1 MTRLL
6 RALLVLALAGG
17 LASCAAEPQTTGVP
31 APDAAAVAAATT
43 APKFDALPSIRA
55 AFYYPWF
62 PETWRAP
69 NGGVYTNYTPSAGL
83 YDSGTLATLR
93 RHVDELLYANV
104 DVAISSWWGP
114 GTPTAARFETI
125 LGATTTKRIH
135 WSLYYEREGY
145 ANPSAD
151 QIVSELA
158 PTVQAHAT
166 DSRLFRLNGR
176 FVVFVY
182 AGAND
187 SCAMASRWVNAA
199 KQLNIYVVLK
209 VFSGY
214 RQCASQPDAWH
225 QYAPAR
231 ATDAQLPWSYSV
243 SPGFWLYGEGV
254 RLPRDPAAFRQ
265 SVMSMVASGAKL
277 QLVTT
282 FNEWGEGTAVEPA
295 QQWPSPSGNGVYLD
309 ILHEI
314 PAR

>member
-1 MTRLL
+1 MILV
-6 RALLVLALAGG
+6 RALLVAAL
-17 LASCAAEPQTTGVP
+17 LSLTSCAAVAQQSPP
-31 APDAAAVAAATT
+31 APDAAGVVEAAAAT
-43 APKFDALPSIRA
+43 APPNFDAMPSIRA

-69 NGGVYTNYTPSAGL
+69 NGGVYTNYTPTAGL

-114 GTPTAARFETI
+114 GTPSAARFETI
-125 LGATTTKRIH
+125 MGATTTKRIH

-145 ANPSAD
+145 ANPTTD
-151 QIVSELA
+151 QIVSDLA
-158 PTVQAHAT
+158 PLMQAHAT
-166 DSRLFRLNGR
+166 DGRLFRLGGR

-182 AGAND
+182 AGASD
-187 SCAMASRWVNAA
+187 GCTMATRWVKAA
-199 KQLNIYVVLK
+199 QQLNLYIVLK
-209 VFSGY
+209 VFNGY
-214 RQCASQPDAWH
+214 RQCTPQPDGWH

-231 ATDAQLPWSYSV
+231 AADSQLPWSFAV
-243 SPGFWLYGEGV
+243 SPGFWLWGEGV

-265 SVMSMVASGAKL
+265 NVKAMVASGAKL
-277 QLVTT
+277 QLIST

-295 QQWPSPSGNGVYLD
+295 QEWVSASGNGVYLD